1 MSAAVQPQP
10 HVRRRAWLHR
20 RRATLAAHCSAR
32 RTMTYGLESPE
43 RQHVDGICHRRKR
56 LAALLVVEPGQ
67 PAMAVRIMIER
78 DPDATLARGDG
89 CAATRAEWPL
99 RTAAGA
105 RHGIEG
111 QRFPRERLALPS
123 RCHLAAAE
131 PIQFSWRASAGRGK
145 VGKLS
150 PCRLLA
156 TRELLPS
163 TGHAGTG

>member
-1 MSAAVQPQP
+1 
-10 HVRRRAWLHR
+10 
-20 RRATLAAHCSAR
+20 
-32 RTMTYGLESPE
+32 
-43 RQHVDGICHRRKR
+43 
-56 LAALLVVEPGQ
+56 
-67 PAMAVRIMIER
+67 MAVRIMIER
-78 DPDATLARGDG
+78 DADATLARGDG

-156 TRELLPS
+156 TRDLLPS
-163 TGHAGTG
+163 TAMQGQGDNMNDNPLPSWADGAAKSSILDFVTRVTKEGGPSYVRPAA